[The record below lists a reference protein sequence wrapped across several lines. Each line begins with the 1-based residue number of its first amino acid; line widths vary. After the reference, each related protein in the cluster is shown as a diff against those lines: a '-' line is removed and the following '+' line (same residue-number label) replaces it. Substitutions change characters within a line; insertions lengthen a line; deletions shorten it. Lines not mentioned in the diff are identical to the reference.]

1 MPLSDKTL
9 SQETVLVTGS
19 EGFTGRYLV
28 KALQQ
33 QGAKVVGAGQ
43 SAPNTALPYEYHVMD
58 LEDPGSIRQVVLQ
71 VQPSRVIHLAAL
83 AFVGH
88 EDAAAFYRVNLIG
101 TRHLLESLACL
112 PDKPTQV
119 ILASSANVYG
129 NNEADKISE
138 QQPLSPQ
145 NDYAVSKLAMEQM
158 ARLWQDRLPITLVRP
173 FNYTGRGQA
182 SNFLVAKIVE
192 HFKNKSAVIEL
203 GNLDVSRDYTD
214 VRDLVAAYMGIVQ
227 RDVTGQTL
235 NICSGEVWSLQQIID
250 HCIQLTGH
258 PIRVEVNPDFVRS
271 NEIKRLCGDN
281 ALLDEL
287 IGPAWRSLTMNDTLA
302 WMLDES
308 ETSSTI

>member
-101 TRHLLESLACL
+101 ARHLLESLACL

-227 RDVTGQTL
+227 RGVTGQTL

-287 IGPAWRSLTMNDTLA
+287 IGPAWRSLTMKDTLA

-308 ETSSTI
+308 EASSTI